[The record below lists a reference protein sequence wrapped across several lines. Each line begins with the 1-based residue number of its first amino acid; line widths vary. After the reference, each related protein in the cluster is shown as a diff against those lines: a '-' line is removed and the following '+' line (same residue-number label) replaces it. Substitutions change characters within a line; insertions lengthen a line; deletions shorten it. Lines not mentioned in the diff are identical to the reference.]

1 MGNGDPALLV
11 LDDFPRK
18 CEGGNCFIETFAPTR
33 ELESRDRQAE
43 GNSDSK
49 PVGAA
54 EMIARH
60 GGRDKKTRTKNWYV
74 DGEAD

>member
-1 MGNGDPALLV
+1 MTSPGSV
-11 LDDFPRK
+11 R
-18 CEGGNCFIETFAPTR
+18 EETVS
-33 ELESRDRQAE
+33 LKHLHQQESWSQGTDKAE

-54 EMIARH
+54 EMIAGH